1 MKIGDL
7 VIDPTGEHKGIGIIK
22 DVDKSSDWHQMW
34 ILWVLWL
41 HGSHPYSTGCR
52 ATDVEVLNEGG

>member
-22 DVDKSSDWHQMW
+22 DVNEGSDYYHLW
-34 ILWVLWL
+34 ILWLY
-41 HGSHPYSTGCR
+41 GERPYSTGCR
-52 ATDVEVLNEGG
+52 ATDVEVINENG